1 MRTWR
6 PPFTRRRPPAPDA
19 DVLPHMRGMPRA
31 APLPTR
37 VRLRTWD
44 ATEGRA
50 GRAGRAGAEEAG
62 RRVP

>member
-1 MRTWR
+1 
-6 PPFTRRRPPAPDA
+6 
-19 DVLPHMRGMPRA
+19 MRGMTRT

-50 GRAGRAGAEEAG
+50 ERAGVEAAG
-62 RRVP
+62 RRAP